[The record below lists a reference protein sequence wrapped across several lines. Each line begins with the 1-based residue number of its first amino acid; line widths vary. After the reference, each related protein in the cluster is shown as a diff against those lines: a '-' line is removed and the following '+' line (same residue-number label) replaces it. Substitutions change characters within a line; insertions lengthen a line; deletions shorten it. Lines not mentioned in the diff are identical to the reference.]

1 MSINESKH
9 AIGYTYS
16 KYARTRLSR
25 TKRDTIWTKH
35 QLNQESTKQILSRAK
50 GSKRYKEDKRELDQ
64 GKPWQ
69 QNKAIQSKNQHED
82 GLQVPPLF

>member
-1 MSINESKH
+1 MRINGIIAFPNARKH
-9 AIGYTYS
+9 KA
-16 KYARTRLSR
+16 
-25 TKRDTIWTKH
+25 
-35 QLNQESTKQILSRAK
+35 NLSRAK

-82 GLQVPPLF
+82 GLQVPPQF